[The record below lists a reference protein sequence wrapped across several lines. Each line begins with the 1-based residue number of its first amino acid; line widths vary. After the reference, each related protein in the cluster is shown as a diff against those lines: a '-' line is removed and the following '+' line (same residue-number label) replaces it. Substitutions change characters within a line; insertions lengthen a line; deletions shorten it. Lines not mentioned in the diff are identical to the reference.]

1 VSDGALRPE
10 KVWLLCGLA
19 MVGFAANSLLSRL
32 ALRPQLIDPGSFAAV
47 RLGTGAVALLLL
59 SRLRGASA
67 VDGQHGSWPSAL
79 WLLSYVLPFTWAYE
93 RIGAGIG
100 ALILFGAVQAT
111 MIGWGVARGERPGAR
126 EWLGLAL
133 ALSGLGLLTLPGA
146 TRPDLV
152 GLGLMIVAGVAW
164 GAYSLRGR
172 GSRDPLAA
180 TTGNF
185 VRSAPLGAAAWIGA
199 RLIGG
204 PDAWHAEREGLVL
217 AAASG
222 ALASG
227 VGYALWY
234 AALPGLRAVQ
244 AALVQLSVPVLAAGA
259 AVVLLDEALSLR
271 LVSAGVLVLGG
282 VLLALRAPGRG

>member
-1 VSDGALRPE
+1 VAGGVMRQE

-19 MVGFAANSLLSRL
+19 MAGFAANSLLSRL
-32 ALRPQLIDPGSFAAV
+32 ALRPQLIDPGTFAAV
-47 RLGTGAVALLLL
+47 RLGTGAIALLLL

-67 VDGQHGSWPSAL
+67 VDGPHGSWASAL
-79 WLLSYVLPFTWAYE
+79 WLLAYVLPFTWAYE

-111 MIGWGVARGERPGAR
+111 MIGWGVTRGERPGAR

-146 TRPDLV
+146 TRPDLA
-152 GLGLMIVAGVAW
+152 GLGLMVVAGVAW

-172 GSRDPLAA
+172 ASRDPLAA

-185 VRSAPLGAAAWIGA
+185 VRSAPLGVAAWIA
-199 RLIGG
+199 TRLIGG
-204 PDAWHAEREGLVL
+204 PEAWHAEGEGLVL

-234 AALPGLRAVQ
+234 AALPGLRAMQ

-282 VLLALRAPGRG
+282 VVLALRAPGRR